1 MLNFFLKFKLVV
13 FVKESIIYFS
23 VRYRIFELFCYNENF
38 IGIMS
43 MIIRLF
49 SSILLVS
56 LSLTYFF
63 FIELI
68 ECR

>member
-13 FVKESIIYFS
+13 FVKESIS

-38 IGIMS
+38 IEIMS

-49 SSILLVS
+49 SSILLIS

-63 FIELI
+63 FIALI